1 VLLEGKKMARYED
14 RDDSSVV
21 LGVAA
26 GLIVGVAI
34 GGVLGLL
41 FAPKTGEELRSDIKG
56 KAEEAIDRLNDA
68 STELATRAKEL
79 ADRTRDS
86 LSSSVEVGKDAYQ
99 KTKEELAARLDA

>member
-1 VLLEGKKMARYED
+1 MARYED

-41 FAPKTGEELRSDIKG
+41 FAPKSGEELRSDIKDR
-56 KAEEAIDRLNDA
+56 ADEAIDRLNDA
-68 STELATRAKEL
+68 SSELATRAKEL
-79 ADRTRDS
+79 GKGPRAGNATSRRCSVATCLGPRTSRAWDPA
-86 LSSSVEVGKDAYQ
+86 E
-99 KTKEELAARLDA
+99 

>member
-1 VLLEGKKMARYED
+1 MARYED

-26 GLIVGVAI
+26 GLI
-34 GGVLGLL
+34 
-41 FAPKTGEELRSDIKG
+41 
-56 KAEEAIDRLNDA
+56 DA
-68 STELATRAKEL
+68 SSELATRAKEL

>member
-1 VLLEGKKMARYED
+1 MLEGYKMARYED

-41 FAPKTGEELRSDIKG
+41 FAPKSGEELRSDIKE
-56 KAEEAIDRLNDA
+56 KADEAIERLNDA
-68 STELATRAKEL
+68 SSELATRAKEL

-86 LSSSVEVGKDAYQ
+86 LTNSVEVGRDAYQ